1 MNELKNKAMSL
12 GAEEFGGSDRKNK
25 RFYIVYD
32 NKIIHFGS
40 PTAKTFLEHQSE
52 KKRDAWYARH
62 SKILNKDGQEVINLK
77 TSPSYWSARIL
88 WPR

>member
-1 MNELKNKAMSL
+1 MNELKNIALSL
-12 GAEEFGGSDRKNK
+12 GATEFGESDRKNK
-25 RFYIVYD
+25 KFYVVYD

-40 PTAKTFLEHQSE
+40 PTAKTFLEHKDE

-62 SKILNKDGQEVINLK
+62 SKILNKDGQAVINLK
-77 TSPSYWSARIL
+77 SSASFWSARIL